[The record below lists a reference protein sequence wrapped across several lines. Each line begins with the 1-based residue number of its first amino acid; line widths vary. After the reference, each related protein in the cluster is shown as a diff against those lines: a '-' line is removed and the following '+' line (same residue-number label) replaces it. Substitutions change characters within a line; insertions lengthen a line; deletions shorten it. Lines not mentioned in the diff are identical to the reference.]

1 MDEQTLKK
9 LTAQIKE
16 LYGDKGDWNQGGI
29 DRAAELAT
37 LLLNQGVTDV
47 SQIKI
52 EGGQA
57 IFGDKRIGF
66 AGDYNND
73 DTYGSKA
80 SDQLQN
86 GNIIGWSARG
96 DGNVTY
102 RIETDEQGNSYLT
115 PEWGSSSDMKKV
127 RNTLKAAAAI
137 AAMYYGVPM
146 LEEGALAALEAGEAA
161 GSLTAGITPESIAAF
176 EAALPAAAGEGLLTG
191 ASLTAGITPEAIA
204 AAEAGLPVSEAAAPY
219 VMSSADKAAL
229 YGSEAAYGPG
239 MTGTQTAAYDTVLNA
254 TGSTTLANAA
264 ANLASTGLPVS
275 DILKA
280 IPSLLTVAA
289 TPGLFGGGGGG
300 GGGNLVAPT
309 QGVPTSSP
317 DYYRSIQQYYN
328 AYMPNA
334 PRDVSGPLQ
343 QWYEGTYTPQT
354 GQTQGST
361 GATQP
366 NVSVPGRPTMR
377 PLGAGNAAM
386 QQTAAQQETRSP
398 NQILFDEYIQRY
410 DPSDG
415 FAERGQQVLGLLSK
429 QNPDLF
435 AALTGDVT
443 SFNAAY
449 GGKYSSISSERQQA
463 LDQAR
468 IKKDQAWDLQQLLGL
483 RSDIDFSD
491 PTAVANAFSDLGQQ
505 AQLYLATGRSPESA
519 GLLQSYAKPLRG
531 AALAGDM
538 AAGRISYDQAQALP
552 IYDRRQAAID
562 QARRSLADYN
572 ASVQAGQRPEQAGY
586 AENLQRIIDTNQAG
600 MQEYASL
607 LSGLDMGAL
616 DYNRLTNPQ
625 DILDFA
631 QRAGVGTQAS
641 SLFAP
646 TGG

>member
-1 MDEQTLKK
+1 MATPSLQEILR
-9 LTAQIKE
+9 
-16 LYGDKGDWNQGGI
+16 QGGGNPVVI
-29 DRAAELAT
+29 DGVLYQPIYEVTGQGET
-37 LLLNQGVTDV
+37 LEKGNLLEVFAYDPSKTAP
-47 SQIKI
+47 
-52 EGGQA
+52 GQEYVRYTPDMEKKGTA
-57 IFGDKRIGF
+57 SFQEVKGLGSMLGQTVQDF
-66 AGDYNND
+66 AP
-73 DTYGSKA
+73 
-80 SDQLQN
+80 L
-86 GNIIGWSARG
+86 
-96 DGNVTY
+96 V
-102 RIETDEQGNSYLT
+102 
-115 PEWGSSSDMKKV
+115 
-127 RNTLKAAAAI
+127 
-137 AAMYYGVPM
+137 
-146 LEEGALAALEAGEAA
+146 LAAVGANALGSAFGQESIFSGLFGGGEAA
-161 GSLTAGITPESIAAF
+161 GSLTQGITPESA
-176 EAALPAAAGEGLLTG
+176 
-191 ASLTAGITPEAIA
+191 A

-361 GATQP
+361 GTTQP

-377 PLGAGNAAM
+377 PMSVGNAAL

-410 DPSDG
+410 DPSAG

-443 SFNAAY
+443 SFDAAY
-449 GGKYSSISSERQQA
+449 GGKYSSISPERQQA

-468 IKKDQAWDLQQLLGL
+468 IKRDQAWDLQQLLGL
-483 RSDIDFSD
+483 RSDVDFSD

-505 AQLYLATGRSPESA
+505 AQLYEATGRSPESA

-538 AAGRISYDQAQALP
+538 AAGRISYDQARALP
-552 IYDRRQAAID
+552 IYDRQQAAID
-562 QARRSLADYN
+562 QARRSLADYTS
-572 ASVQAGQRPEQAGY
+572 SVQAGQRPEQAGY
-586 AENLQRIIDTNQAG
+586 AENLQRIIDTNQAA
-600 MQEYASL
+600 MQEYAPL
-607 LSGLDMGAL
+607 LSGVNTGAL
-616 DYNRLTNPQ
+616 DYNRLSTPQ